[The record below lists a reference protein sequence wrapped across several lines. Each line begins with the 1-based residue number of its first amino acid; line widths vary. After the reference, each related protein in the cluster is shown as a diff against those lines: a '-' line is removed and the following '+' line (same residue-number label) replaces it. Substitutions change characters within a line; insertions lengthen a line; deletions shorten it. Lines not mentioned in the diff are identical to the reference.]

1 MQKSHHVTP
10 PRQAWILLA
19 AVIVIGV
26 SRHIPLS
33 HPSLYNF
40 SPVLAIFLV
49 SGAFLKGKSSW
60 LVPMPVV
67 LLSDMLINPT
77 YGASLLEPFMIV
89 SLLSYGIIFFMGKK
103 AGSKSGIIRFSC
115 GYGISSALLFHSLT
129 CSFAWWTN
137 PFYAKNLTG
146 LVQALTLGEPGYA
159 PAYLF
164 LRNSILSSV
173 FFSVLFHWV
182 ATYELKK
189 FKSEE
194 SKRLRPK
201 SAAI

>member
-1 MQKSHHVTP
+1 
-10 PRQAWILLA
+10 
-19 AVIVIGV
+19 
-26 SRHIPLS
+26 
-33 HPSLYNF
+33 
-40 SPVLAIFLV
+40 
-49 SGAFLKGKSSW
+49 
-60 LVPMPVV
+60 
-67 LLSDMLINPT
+67 
-77 YGASLLEPFMIV
+77 
-89 SLLSYGIIFFMGKK
+89 MGKK
-103 AGSKSGIIRFSC
+103 AGSKTGIIRFSC
-115 GYGISSALLFHSLT
+115 GYGILSALLFHSLS

-146 LVQALTLGEPGYA
+146 LIQALTLGEPGYA

-164 LRNSILSSV
+164 LRNSILSSI

-194 SKRLRPK
+194 SKRLRTK

>member
-1 MQKSHHVTP
+1 MT
-10 PRQAWILLA
+10 
-19 AVIVIGV
+19 
-26 SRHIPLS
+26 
-33 HPSLYNF
+33 
-40 SPVLAIFLV
+40 
-49 SGAFLKGKSSW
+49 
-60 LVPMPVV
+60 VV

-89 SLLSYGIIFFMGKK
+89 SLLSYVIIFFMGKK
-103 AGSKSGIIRFSC
+103 AGSKTGIIRFSC
-115 GYGISSALLFHSLT
+115 GYGILSALLFHSLT

-146 LVQALTLGEPGYA
+146 LIQALTLGEPGYA

-164 LRNSILSSV
+164 LRNSILSSI

-194 SKRLRPK
+194 SKGCVQNQLQSRICWNQNSRCLTASKGRPQWLRKHSGNRLPQTWEHSPADHIDWQSAYESQHLRLQPPNPK
-201 SAAI
+201 GL